1 MSVIHLLPDSLINKI
16 AAGEVVER
24 PASVVKELLENAID
38 AGAKNII
45 IEVTDGG
52 KKSILVRDDG
62 SGIEGEDLLM
72 AVSRHATSKIHTT
85 DDLFAIQTLGFRGEA
100 LASIASIS
108 KLTLTSRATL
118 ASSAN
123 EIQIEGGKIIAEK
136 VSPHPIGTT
145 VLVKYLFYQTPARL
159 KFLKSAETESTHIVD
174 HVYRVALAN
183 PNRAIR
189 LFHNGNKMVSTES
202 STDGNKKIADLF
214 GADVAK
220 SCFKIVERTGC
231 GAIAVS
237 GYLGH
242 PQISR
247 SHQRHIYFFVNGR
260 AVKDKIMTHAVME
273 AHRDALMRGRYPF
286 VVLNL
291 TVPSEMVDVNV
302 HPTKAEVR
310 FSNSSLIH
318 QAVTEAVRKTLES
331 KPWENIPLLC
341 KEGLGEVDRGLS
353 VMTTSVLPHPASPY
367 KGEEVYYSSQQ
378 FSLDSQTSQESLVSK
393 SFVNKCYTTT
403 PFSRLNVI
411 GQLMGT
417 YLLCEAHIEN
427 ADKRFVLIDQHAA
440 HERIGFEKLLKQYE
454 QGNLS
459 TQSLL
464 VPETFDLKPSEA
476 EILKKYLEE
485 LQSFG
490 FEIEFFGGCTFV
502 LKGVPAWI
510 DRKGVIKDMMLD
522 LIGDVLEKG
531 KLTSLKDSLH
541 AVLASVSCH
550 GAIRANHHLN
560 LEEMRGLISELTQ
573 YPTITTCPHGRP
585 VAIEISSGEL
595 ERWFKRKV

>member
-331 KPWENIPLLC
+331 KPWE
-341 KEGLGEVDRGLS
+341 
-353 VMTTSVLPHPASPY
+353 
-367 KGEEVYYSSQQ
+367 KGESPVTLRQDSLRTTGGQAGYGLFKTGLKEEEEMSSYDINQKIAEVIYSAPDQLP
-378 FSLDSQTSQESLVSK
+378 LDSQPK
-393 SFVNKCYTTT
+393 AGFTTT